1 MSVEPITPM
10 NALERGCSIIPIGL
24 DKKPYF
30 ELLPKGPDQKAT
42 WKPYQ
47 HRLASAD
54 EVQSWM
60 RANPPAYAIVTG
72 KISDRVTF
80 DFDGEAGRQLALKW
94 GIRPHRKTGSGGLH
108 WDVRHP
114 GH

>member
-42 WKPYQ
+42 WRPYQ
-47 HRLASAD
+47 HRLARAD

-80 DFDGEAGRQLALKW
+80 DFDGEAGRQLPLKSALL
-94 GIRPHRKTGSGGLH
+94 PHQHPHTVDLH
-108 WDVRHP
+108 C
-114 GH
+114 